1 MKDGPGRLLAIGYLI
16 LALASTSRSVF
27 QIATKFSDAPLAY
40 TLSGI
45 AAAHYFLAVL
55 AIVRRWRN
63 FAIVVMIFEL
73 IGVLSVGFLTLL
85 IPSLFHANSVWSF
98 FGAGYGFLPVILP
111 LLGLWWVQG
120 VRR

>member
-1 MKDGPGRLLAIGYLI
+1 MKDGPGRLLAIGYLV
-16 LALASTSRSVF
+16 LAIAATGRSAF

-55 AIVRRWRN
+55 AILRRWRN
-63 FAIVVMIFEL
+63 FAIVVMVFEV
-73 IGVLSVGFLTLL
+73 IGVLSVGFLTVLV
-85 IPSLFHANSVWSF
+85 PTLFHANSVWSY

-111 LLGLWWVQG
+111 ILGLWWVQS